1 MCLFKVGFGS
11 LYLHVVA
18 QRWDVWSFTKTL
30 PFLGVV
36 RYFFL
41 LSLFSCL
48 AAVSLSIMPSCV
60 RSTLGARAPQWE
72 GGCCSRDA
80 RPQRC
85 EKKQTVMCGGGK
97 ATHPTPFPLRECEPL
112 MLTRVPIVSLFLEL
126 GLFAPGVLPV
136 CLMMTVNVIA
146 SNRHLR
152 WWSPLC
158 IGRGSADCRQSDC
171 LPLIRRAIIALP
183 SVSDVCW
190 SCLPLSSRSVP
201 TEERILQL
209 LWSAS
214 DFKDGCPPAS
224 RT

>member
-1 MCLFKVGFGS
+1 MFPC
-11 LYLHVVA
+11 
-18 QRWDVWSFTKTL
+18 
-30 PFLGVV
+30 P
-36 RYFFL
+36 
-41 LSLFSCL
+41 
-48 AAVSLSIMPSCV
+48 AAVSFSIMPSCA

-72 GGCCSRDA
+72 GGCRRWDA

-97 ATHPTPFPLRECEPL
+97 ATHPTPFPLLECEPL

-136 CLMMTVNVIA
+136 CLMMTALMV
-146 SNRHLR
+146 
-152 WWSPLC
+152 SPC
-158 IGRGSADCRQSDC
+158 IGRGRADCRQSDC

-190 SCLPLSSRSVP
+190 SCLPLSSRSVQ
-201 TEERILQL
+201 TQERILQL